1 MILYTKAGC
10 IPCGRVKAAIQA
22 AGVEG
27 IEVITKDLSDD
38 SQWEEW
44 KEIRDRHRITLSPAL
59 VAPDGVFCGIMAI
72 SKRLGIEV

>member
-22 AGVEG
+22 AGIDG
-27 IEVITKDLSDD
+27 IKVVTKDLSDD
-38 SQWEEW
+38 HQREEW
-44 KEIRDRHRITLSPAL
+44 KQIRDRHQITLSPAL
-59 VAPDGVFCGIMAI
+59 IASDGVFCGIMAI